1 MYKTTKLYYINPL
14 LSSCTA
20 TILDIS
26 PKGIVTN
33 RTVAFAEGCG
43 QIGDIGTLTTGKF
56 EIPFLDTIKGVGA
69 PLILPDFP
77 LIHLNTPVYHVV
89 SEENL
94 KYFKIGEEITISIN
108 ILHRIGTT
116 VHHTGIHLALM
127 AAIKIQPD
135 ITKYIKGCSI
145 TEMTA
150 RLDFSSSKKLTT
162 EDLNKISLEIQ
173 NLIDNNLEIQM
184 FKHNNIDDAWDW
196 KCGDFQIPC
205 GGTHL
210 QNTNQ
215 LLDFKIRRKTKGKG
229 TERLIIDVVSHNWT
243 SEFYS

>member
-1 MYKTTKLYYINPL
+1 M
-14 LSSCTA
+14 
-20 TILDIS
+20 
-26 PKGIVTN
+26 
-33 RTVAFAEGCG
+33 
-43 QIGDIGTLTTGKF
+43 
-56 EIPFLDTIKGVGA
+56 
-69 PLILPDFP
+69 
-77 LIHLNTPVYHVV
+77 PV
-89 SEENL
+89 
-94 KYFKIGEEITISIN
+94 
-108 ILHRIGTT
+108 
-116 VHHTGIHLALM
+116 
-127 AAIKIQPD
+127 
-135 ITKYIKGCSI
+135 GCSI